1 MASADHREEHEPM
14 RKIRVKIRG
23 ITNPDDAA
31 AAIAF
36 GGDVLG

>member
-1 MASADHREEHEPM
+1 M

-31 AAIAF
+31 ATIAF
-36 GGDVLG
+36 ERTRSDTIVTRK